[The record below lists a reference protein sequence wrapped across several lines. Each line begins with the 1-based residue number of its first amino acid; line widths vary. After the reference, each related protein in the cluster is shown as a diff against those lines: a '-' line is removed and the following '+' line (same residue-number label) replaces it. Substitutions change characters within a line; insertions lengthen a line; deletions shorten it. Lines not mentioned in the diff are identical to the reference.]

1 MYDINY
7 FSIYKKKKGKSK
19 GLRVFIIVFAI
30 LLIVFNAVIIGGGLF
45 YINMLEKGIAEK
57 QAFINSEE
65 TKDKIAQANKVR
77 KEADLTKEYLDA
89 LKLASAG
96 FEKIDLVDTNLLTE
110 IRKMTPLTTVISSSL
125 ISDNSISLTCIS
137 SNSNDPIDMFHAIL
151 NNKNFANIT
160 FNGYTTDPITGV
172 TNFMIAFQVTGGI
185 KP

>member
-65 TKDKIAQANKVR
+65 TKDKIA
-77 KEADLTKEYLDA
+77 
-89 LKLASAG
+89 
-96 FEKIDLVDTNLLTE
+96 
-110 IRKMTPLTTVISSSL
+110 
-125 ISDNSISLTCIS
+125 
-137 SNSNDPIDMFHAIL
+137 
-151 NNKNFANIT
+151 
-160 FNGYTTDPITGV
+160 
-172 TNFMIAFQVTGGI
+172 
-185 KP
+185 